1 MELDG
6 TSSQEFALH
15 PVDKRILKVVRSIAS
30 RQIGVIA
37 DTHGLFDPAL
47 VEHFAGVTAILH
59 AGDIGDSDVIRQLRR
74 IAPVIAVSG
83 NVDDFERSGFPRE
96 RVVRRDG
103 VTIAIRHIL
112 FERGHLMG
120 EAREWLDD
128 TQPHVCIFGHSHRPA
143 IDRYGGTIL
152 FNPGSA
158 GPRRFSLPRAVGLLT
173 IHEGQVLPQLIRLRD
188 SAGSGTAKDRKS
200 RSKKGAAR

>member
-1 MELDG
+1 VELDG

-37 DTHGLFDPAL
+37 DTHGLFDSAL
-47 VEHFAGVTAILH
+47 VEYFAGVTTILH
-59 AGDIGDSDVIRQLRR
+59 AGDIGDSDVIRRLRQ

-83 NVDDFERSGFPRE
+83 NVDDFEQSGYPRV
-96 RVVRRDG
+96 RVIRRAG

-112 FERGHLMG
+112 YERGQLTD
-120 EAREWLDD
+120 EAREWLNE

-143 IDRYGGTIL
+143 IDRYEGTIL

-173 IHEGQVLPQLIRLRD
+173 IHEGRILPQLIRLRD
-188 SAGSGTAKDRKS
+188 SAGSGTPKSHTS
-200 RSKKGAAR
+200 RSKKGAAT

>member
-1 MELDG
+1 MSER
-6 TSSQEFALH
+6 S
-15 PVDKRILKVVRSIAS
+15 VVR
-30 RQIGVIA
+30 IGVIA

-83 NVDDFERSGFPRE
+83 NVDDVKQGGYPRV
-96 RVVRRDG
+96 RVIRRAG

-112 FERGHLMG
+112 YERGRLTD
-120 EAREWLDD
+120 EAREWLDS
-128 TQPHVCIFGHSHRPA
+128 TQPHICIFGHSHRPT
-143 IDRYGGTIL
+143 IEQYGGIML

-158 GPRRFSLPRAVGLLT
+158 GPRRFSLPRGVGMVT
-173 IHEGQVLPQLIRLRD
+173 IRKGRIMSELIRLKD
-188 SAGSGTAKDRKS
+188 AAGSATPKNGKS
-200 RSKKGAAR
+200 RSKKGAATR